1 MIYKVYLEASDEFW
15 KITSLVKCYLYGE
28 KHKKGTNRK
37 HGLDSM
43 LRKGN

>member
-1 MIYKVYLEASDEFW
+1 MFKLH
-15 KITSLVKCYLYGE
+15 LYGE